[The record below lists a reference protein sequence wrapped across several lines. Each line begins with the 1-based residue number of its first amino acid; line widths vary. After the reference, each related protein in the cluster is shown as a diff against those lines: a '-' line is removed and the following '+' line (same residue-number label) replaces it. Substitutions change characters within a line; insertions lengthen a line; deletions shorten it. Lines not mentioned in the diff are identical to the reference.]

1 MVYKRLKMMC
11 TLGLI
16 VVGINA
22 VSVHGEIPKE
32 FLEGYTNRVEVRSYV
47 DNTVIESIYEKGSG
61 KYNFSILIEP
71 SKNKHMDINRIYN
84 RVGQDVGSLYVTN
97 KREYD
102 YFESQLDTGK
112 YSDINCVFAVCSTV
126 TNWIDRYNNIDVKSL
141 RNKYQPEGGLVP
153 TNVVYRYLD
162 SVGIKYKTTDITYDN
177 DGSSLIRELNKG
189 NIIIACIDVER
200 ISKDVRFEFSAS
212 NAKYGKHCVIITG
225 YYHDKDIS
233 CFEVL
238 DPVNDEVYY
247 DYLKVDDI
255 LNGMLNHVPTAIIV
269 ENELI
274 DIE

>member
-1 MVYKRLKMMC
+1 MVYKRLKMIC
-11 TLGLI
+11 TLCLI
-16 VVGINA
+16 VVGINT

-32 FLEGYTNRVEVRSYV
+32 FLRDYTNRVEVRSYV

-61 KYNFSILIEP
+61 RYNFSILIEP
-71 SKNKHMDINRIYN
+71 SKNKHMDIDRIYK
-84 RVGQDVGSLYVTN
+84 RVGQDVKSLYVTN

-102 YFESQLDTGK
+102 YFESQINTGK
-112 YSDINCVFAVCSTV
+112 YSNINCVFAVCSTV
-126 TNWIDRYNNIDVKSL
+126 TNWIDRYNNIDVESL

-153 TNVVYRYLD
+153 TDVIYRYFD
-162 SVGIKYKTTDITYDN
+162 SVGIKYKMIDVPYNN
-177 DGSSLIRELNKG
+177 DESSIIRQLNKG
-189 NIIIACIDVER
+189 NIIIACIDMER

-212 NAKYGKHCVIITG
+212 NANYGKHCVIITG
-225 YYHDKDIS
+225 YYYDKDIS

-238 DPVNDEVYY
+238 DPASDEVYY

-255 LNGMLNHVPTAIIV
+255 LNGMLKHVPTAIVV